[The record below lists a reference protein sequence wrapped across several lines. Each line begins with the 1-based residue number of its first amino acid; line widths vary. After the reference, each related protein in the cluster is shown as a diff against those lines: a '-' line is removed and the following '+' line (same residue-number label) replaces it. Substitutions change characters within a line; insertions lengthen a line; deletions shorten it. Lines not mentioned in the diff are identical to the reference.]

1 MTRIIRLL
9 ELLQV
14 LEVLSSW
21 QILECLYGYEY
32 DSSILKSILVYSLT
46 LQGVV
51 VVFWGFADWTGAG
64 DDPEYGELYCDKVP
78 MIAAVSILIIQ
89 KVIRKIILIASCW
102 CAKYK
107 PRYSEVEA

>member
-1 MTRIIRLL
+1 
-9 ELLQV
+9 
-14 LEVLSSW
+14 
-21 QILECLYGYEY
+21 
-32 DSSILKSILVYSLT
+32 
-46 LQGVV
+46 

-64 DDPEYGELYCDKVP
+64 DDPEYDELYCDKVP